1 MSKRA
6 HSDRCLTPS
15 PGRVIQS
22 VIEGVL
28 MDRLRASVALPWIL
42 AIIGFPIGGFLAQAI
57 AGPAATVPAAIVSG
71 LIAGA
76 IIGLGQALAL
86 GLRARAM
93 ATWVVGTAAAL
104 AVALGLVTAAIGQIE
119 TSTEAIALGVVS
131 GVLIGAAQA
140 AVLMRAG
147 VANAW
152 IWILVTGVAWGVG
165 WLITSSVGVA
175 LAPGWPVYGL
185 SGALVSQVITAVALW
200 RLVPSRDGLKS
211 AR

>member
-1 MSKRA
+1 
-6 HSDRCLTPS
+6 
-15 PGRVIQS
+15 
-22 VIEGVL
+22 

-42 AIIGFPIGGFLAQAI
+42 AIIGFPIGGFLAQAV
-57 AGPAATVPAAIVSG
+57 AGPAATVPAGIVSG

-86 GLRARAM
+86 GLRARAL
-93 ATWVVGTAAAL
+93 AIWVVGTAAAL

-185 SGALVSQVITAVALW
+185 SGAVVSQVITAVALW

-211 AR
+211 AG